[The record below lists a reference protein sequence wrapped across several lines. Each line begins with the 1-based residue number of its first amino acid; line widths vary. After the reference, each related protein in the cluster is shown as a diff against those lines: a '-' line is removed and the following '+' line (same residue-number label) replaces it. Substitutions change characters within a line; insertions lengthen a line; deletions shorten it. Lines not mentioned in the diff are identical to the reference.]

1 MSSKKKDKGGYTA
14 LAKEDDDKK
23 LKELEER
30 VVKKMSALETA
41 LGESISAEVNKI
53 KSHIEGANT
62 RSDEGFEKVG
72 KDTNDKLG
80 NMRQELWPKIEE
92 AFSRLAAVDKVAQ
105 DIAMKVERDISS
117 ALEIERSKRE
127 EMNTSLQATIA
138 EAAKAAQEAAERKA
152 SEDSAHCLNE
162 LEKQVMSLRQDLAA
176 VPPPLNARCETL
188 QGGLNSLAADVS
200 KATDYV
206 GRSVNELSEL
216 VQSSKRRLE
225 ESLADCLQKSADAS
239 QASANDVEVLRRQV
253 LENEI
258 SLKKSSLLSENVN
271 CKTLS
276 WRCASFRKRL
286 LKVVQSEAS
295 TLTPG
300 IRSPDFSLC
309 ALPDMQLELS
319 LTARGVAGEV
329 DAGPKPPLPGA
340 IAPPLPVPSSC
351 TLRVWAPPGLHLVFR
366 VTLGEGPSSTT
377 KRFEYV
383 FGEKP
388 DLPELP
394 EDDQRSFFQVH
405 NFCQLDQAWVRDD
418 DSVQVNFE
426 VLEFKLLPAS
436 SKWRDTVPA
445 LRSGDA
451 EEEKGDVA
459 AEADATTPPEI
470 LARPDEGDPDHIEFV
485 RAATAES
492 LMHERLQRDI
502 LVLKNKMV
510 RRVEWKVEGC
520 SRLLEHCEVGKGF
533 DSPVFSAAGLERLQ
547 FHFYPR
553 GHEVSASGATP
564 ACGVFISGPGR
575 GVSLRGMMWVGG
587 NNKGVEHRFQRRG
600 DLGGRA
606 RFCPLES
613 QLDCDDSVVIALDI
627 NEVEHELPEHN
638 QTLMLREARNAGGSE
653 TTGPSVSKMSTTSS
667 MTSPA
672 HTGAKGMIR
681 MKREDPT
688 KTEELVKSITLPTL
702 NARTMSQMSLGMS
715 KSRRS
720 VDF

>member
-271 CKTLS
+271 CRTLS

-394 EDDQRSFFQVH
+394 EDDQRSFFSSPQ
-405 NFCQLDQAWVRDD
+405 
-418 DSVQVNFE
+418 
-426 VLEFKLLPAS
+426 LLPA
-436 SKWRDTVPA
+436 
-445 LRSGDA
+445 
-451 EEEKGDVA
+451 
-459 AEADATTPPEI
+459 
-470 LARPDEGDPDHIEFV
+470 
-485 RAATAES
+485 
-492 LMHERLQRDI
+492 
-502 LVLKNKMV
+502 
-510 RRVEWKVEGC
+510 
-520 SRLLEHCEVGKGF
+520 
-533 DSPVFSAAGLERLQ
+533 
-547 FHFYPR
+547 
-553 GHEVSASGATP
+553 
-564 ACGVFISGPGR
+564 
-575 GVSLRGMMWVGG
+575 
-587 NNKGVEHRFQRRG
+587 
-600 DLGGRA
+600 
-606 RFCPLES
+606 
-613 QLDCDDSVVIALDI
+613 
-627 NEVEHELPEHN
+627 
-638 QTLMLREARNAGGSE
+638 
-653 TTGPSVSKMSTTSS
+653 GPS
-667 MTSPA
+667 
-672 HTGAKGMIR
+672 
-681 MKREDPT
+681 
-688 KTEELVKSITLPTL
+688 
-702 NARTMSQMSLGMS
+702 LGE
-715 KSRRS
+715 R
-720 VDF
+720 